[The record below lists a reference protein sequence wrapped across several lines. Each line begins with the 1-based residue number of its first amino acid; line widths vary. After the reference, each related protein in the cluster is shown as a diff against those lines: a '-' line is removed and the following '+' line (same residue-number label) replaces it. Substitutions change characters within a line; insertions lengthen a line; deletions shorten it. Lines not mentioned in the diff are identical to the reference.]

1 MDYLLEYGWHY
12 FYRLIIYYLKKLESQ
27 IVQSRSEEDLLCV
40 LKMVKL
46 GKQADGSPV
55 GLVWPEMIE
64 EALYFQI
71 DDGLVDKLNEKVHYK
86 HYFKSCP
93 KRLAN

>member
-1 MDYLLEYGWHY
+1 
-12 FYRLIIYYLKKLESQ
+12 
-27 IVQSRSEEDLLCV
+27 
-40 LKMVKL
+40 MVKL